1 MTEFLT
7 WNEYHGNENLFMSL
21 HQILWDP
28 LVIIMVFLTILL
40 FEGIVAHILYKITK
54 KGCAIFDW

>member
-7 WNEYHGNENLFMSL
+7 WNAYHGNENLFMTL
-21 HQILWDP
+21 HQIIWDP
-28 LVIIMVFLTILL
+28 LVIIVVFSTMFLL
-40 FEGIVAHILYKITK
+40 ESIVAHILYKITK